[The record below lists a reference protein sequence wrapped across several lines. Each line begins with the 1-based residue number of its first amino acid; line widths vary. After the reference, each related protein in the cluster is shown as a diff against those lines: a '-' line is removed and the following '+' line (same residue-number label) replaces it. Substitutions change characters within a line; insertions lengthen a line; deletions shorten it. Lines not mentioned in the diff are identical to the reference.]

1 MKTEKSAVS
10 HHNPYRRKDS
20 KRKMSLMII
29 VKITAIVAATDTL
42 LILAG
47 KKNLINVPNIC
58 YVPTLLLSFTSI
70 ISFNHHPILT
80 W

>member
-1 MKTEKSAVS
+1 
-10 HHNPYRRKDS
+10 
-20 KRKMSLMII
+20 MII
-29 VKITAIVAATDTL
+29 VKIIAIVAATDTL

-47 KKNLINVPNIC
+47 KKKHLINVPNIC